1 MMKKG
6 CSRCGGNIYVERG
19 CGYTDLACLQC
30 GFRQALDA
38 PKPLALPERRREE
51 YRRPAAA

>member
-38 PKPLALPERRREE
+38 PKPMALPERRREE